1 MTTRNAFLTAPL
13 LAGLI
18 FSLPYTYACSVS
30 GEVSSAEMVRQADAI
45 VRASAGAY
53 AVRPRSGIFTS
64 GEPESKIRF
73 KVLETIRGSVPSEII
88 LPGALSEGDD
98 FNDQPVPYN
107 FVRPGGRHGS
117 CFAYY
122 YRAGAEFLF
131 MLKKQQTGEYTV
143 YWYALGPVN
152 EQLRSTDDPWLLWVR
167 KMAKK

>member
-1 MTTRNAFLTAPL
+1 MQL
-13 LAGLI
+13 LGHPQAHMRSGHEVEFSRAGNR
-18 FSLPYTYACSVS
+18 SPRSVS
-30 GEVSSAEMVRQADAI
+30 KCLRPFAE
-45 VRASAGAY
+45 AS
-53 AVRPRSGIFTS
+53 PQRS
-64 GEPESKIRF
+64 
-73 KVLETIRGSVPSEII
+73 SEII